1 MDMSVHSKDDEYMS
15 PQTSW
20 MCQWYSSWNGNSAL
34 LVLNSVLTYN
44 YATLTFFI
52 SKWLLKPFF
61 KQLIFDDPKLLK
73 AFAKLMMKVK
83 TKAVVTSLIINQ
95 DRGDIL
101 YSELSTAYT
110 AIDTLQI
117 NNLQANLFMNPT

>member
-1 MDMSVHSKDDEYMS
+1 M
-15 PQTSW
+15 
-20 MCQWYSSWNGNSAL
+20 
-34 LVLNSVLTYN
+34 
-44 YATLTFFI
+44 
-52 SKWLLKPFF
+52 
-61 KQLIFDDPKLLK
+61 K
-73 AFAKLMMKVK
+73 AFVKLMMKVK

-117 NNLQANLFMNPT
+117 NNLQANLLMNPT